1 MFCKKFKCKTSSNY
15 EVLFAVVVHGERI
28 LRENK
33 IIESKMKKDFCK
45 KIFCPKEKKK
55 FIIAFGFN
63 FLNLFCLICL
73 ISNEGPSTNIFLS
86 YLVVT

>member
-45 KIFCPKEKKK
+45 KIFCPKEKK
-55 FIIAFGFN
+55 IN
-63 FLNLFCLICL
+63 SSLLLV
-73 ISNEGPSTNIFLS
+73 STF
-86 YLVVT
+86 